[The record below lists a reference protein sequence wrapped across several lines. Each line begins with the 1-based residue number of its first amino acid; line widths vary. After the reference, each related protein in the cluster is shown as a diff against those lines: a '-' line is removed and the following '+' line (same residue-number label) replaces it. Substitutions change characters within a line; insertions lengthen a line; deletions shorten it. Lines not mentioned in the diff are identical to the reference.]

1 MVDTQ
6 NPPLGYELKSIVFL
20 LVHVVLSIG
29 LHSITLFLSVA
40 TAYIRYKAL
49 DKLDSKLMNKNA
61 AGYAN

>member
-1 MVDTQ
+1 MVDTH
-6 NPPLGYELKSIVFL
+6 NPPLGYELKWVLYL
-20 LVHVVLSIG
+20 LGHVVLSIG

-61 AGYAN
+61 AG